1 MVNPT
6 YIMLV
11 AWIRNTLN
19 AAKILAIAEI
29 EHSGSCWHVLKHLK
43 HEKTFDTNIGIIKRH
58 ICGGKWEFLK
68 YSQWHH
74 KEPEGEKEKHLDFQV
89 LLPLIR
95 SPHPA
100 VHVSFLNRLSFQLY
114 HIDLWFPFFIHIEIW
129 RQENTSPLCSVS
141 RFATGF
147 FSRPP
152 SIGKYQVIK
161 KSGTQRYK
169 VQLTGPP
176 VDDVHQHAEALPK
189 HHDVGLGSYATV
201 FFRLFYL

>member
-29 EHSGSCWHVLKHLK
+29 EYSGSCWHVLKHLK
-43 HEKTFDTNIGIIKRH
+43 PEKTFDTNIGIIKRH
-58 ICGGKWEFLK
+58 ICGEKWKFLK
-68 YSQWHH
+68 YSQWHR
-74 KEPEGEKEKHLDFQV
+74 KELEGEKEKHLDFQV

-129 RQENTSPLCSVS
+129 RQKNTSPLCSVS
-141 RFATGF
+141 RFATGL

-152 SIGKYQVIK
+152 SIGNYEHIK
-161 KSGTQRYK
+161 SLMLKTYK
-169 VQLTGPP
+169 
-176 VDDVHQHAEALPK
+176 K
-189 HHDVGLGSYATV
+189 VGLKHTRFSSPAHQ
-201 FFRLFYL
+201 